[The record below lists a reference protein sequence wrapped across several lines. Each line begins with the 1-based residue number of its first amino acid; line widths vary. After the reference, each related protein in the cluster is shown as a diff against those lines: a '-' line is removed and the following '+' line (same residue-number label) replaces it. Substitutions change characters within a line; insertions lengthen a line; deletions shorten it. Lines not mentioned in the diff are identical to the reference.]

1 MNQFLEEAQMIIKE
15 QNMIIQQNISVPPV
29 QLFNFNEE
37 IEAENEMKEQDA
49 QLNGIVLW
57 LLFISLDNEH
67 SFFN

>member
-15 QNMIIQQNISVPPV
+15 QNMIIQQNISAPPV

-49 QLNGIVLW
+49 QLNGIVL
-57 LLFISLDNEH
+57 
-67 SFFN
+67 